1 MKILYNNIVKNALI
15 TSRSENPSYPWD
27 EALKDDRLSRVGKF
41 DTERIQ
47 WLEFEFD
54 TVQTVDY
61 VAILNHTIPEDYN
74 VEIYGANL
82 TMEGDQSDAAYEK
95 VIYPYDFYNEI
106 YNFYNCI
113 KENEIITKDYT
124 IGYTATPGYVTNGTK
139 DYKWFTDNPTKFQC
153 MSTYDSYVF
162 DMETE
167 TELIWEAYG
176 YVDIQFRDSIDNIT
190 WTAWKSKIDATAT
203 DRRSKVYRYM
213 QYRVLFTSEGWIDT
227 ESYFQWTSPD
237 QKQKDIIISEITRNA
252 YTNWM
257 IRIVPQY
264 QIDPI
269 DPIQI
274 GNIFLGTAL
283 TMPGMDISKIISRK
297 TNSEYSKS
305 LTGQMYGSEG
315 VKLKYA
321 EIPFKGVEIEDK
333 TSVEKFI
340 DYCDTI
346 TPFIL
351 LIWEDDLLIE
361 PPIYCNLTEAI
372 NFQKES
378 AYGWSFNMKF
388 EECR

>member
-15 TSRSENPSYPWD
+15 TARTENPSYPWD
-27 EALKDDRLSRVGKF
+27 EALNDDRLSRVGKF

-61 VAILNHTIPEDYN
+61 VAILNHTIPEDT
-74 VEIYGANL
+74 EIVLYGKNA
-82 TMEGDQSDAAYEK
+82 TMAGSTEGYAYRK
-95 VIYPYDFYNEI
+95 YIYPYNYEDGLL
-106 YNFYNCI
+106 YNFYNC
-113 KENEIITKDYT
+113 ERVDNEITKDYT
-124 IGYTATPGYVTNGTK
+124 RGGMATPGYVTNGTK
-139 DYKWFTDNPTKFQC
+139 DYKWFTDNTTKFQC
-153 MSTYDSYVF
+153 GSTYDSELI

-167 TELIWEAYG
+167 YELVWTAYG
-176 YVDIQFRDSIDNIT
+176 YVYIQFRDSIDGIT
-190 WTAWKSKIDATAT
+190 WTTWTSEVDATVI

-213 QYRVLFTSEGWIDT
+213 QFRVLFTSEGWIDT
-227 ESYFQWTSPD
+227 ESYFQLTSPD
-237 QKQKDIIISEITRNA
+237 QEQKDIIISEITRNA

-264 QIDPI
+264 QI

-333 TSVEKFI
+333 TSVEKFS